1 MTTARILATCK
12 LPLIATRLACAT
24 NSLRFVVS
32 THIEIGINKPALMRS
47 YQTRRITGPELD
59 ANMTIA
65 AAMKATSIAP
75 RYIQAGPNSRLVIE
89 PGLVDHG
96 TAKNNPV
103 RDILY
108 ECRKLFR
115 YTNDMMIIVSIGT
128 GAGLD
133 HENEITEMANGV
145 EDRKAEARMHS
156 EKFEA
161 ENTALMERGWM
172 KYFRFDVP
180 GLDDVPLAEWGC
192 EDVVMEKTSRYL
204 ALPEVGGRFYACVE
218 AITKLL
224 LVPGQ

>member
-1 MTTARILATCK
+1 
-12 LPLIATRLACAT
+12 
-24 NSLRFVVS
+24 
-32 THIEIGINKPALMRS
+32 MRS

-65 AAMKATSIAP
+65 AAMKATAVAP
-75 RYIQAGPNSRLVIE
+75 RYVQAGTNSRLVIE

-103 RDILY
+103 RDTLY

-133 HENEITEMANGV
+133 RDNEITEMANGV
-145 EDRKAEARMHS
+145 EDRRAEARMHS

-161 ENTALMERGWM
+161 ENAALIERGWM

-192 EDVVMEKTSRYL
+192 EDVIMEKTSNYL
-204 ALPEVGGRFYACVE
+204 AMPEVGVRFYACVE

-224 LVPGQ
+224 LVPGH